1 MSFIYGWFRNKQTE
15 LFILYSDISSFSWK
29 PELGWERPCLS
40 LLRIQMSF
48 QTKLQQEYERET
60 RNSPKV
66 SMVEWM
72 HAKVATVYPNALYC
86 LRVAKMLCALEN
98 PSVEDKR
105 FLNRIGLEAVLK
117 AD

>member
-1 MSFIYGWFRNKQTE
+1 
-15 LFILYSDISSFSWK
+15 
-29 PELGWERPCLS
+29 
-40 LLRIQMSF
+40 
-48 QTKLQQEYERET
+48 
-60 RNSPKV
+60 
-66 SMVEWM
+66 MVEWM